1 MLSVYF
7 YSLYLLQSICTSI
20 VYNTVNMV
28 ELKIYILCYEILKAN
43 FHFTYGKRIFTVN
56 VVDII
61 YYRDS
66 TTKWYVYNVEY
77 RMHL

>member
-28 ELKIYILCYEILKAN
+28 ELKIYILYYEILKAN